1 MKIRS
6 IYLSAA
12 VILLA
17 AGVAPLNAT
26 TTPLA
31 PSVKTS
37 PVLPPKADKYE
48 AILDKMSNG
57 KAEQVT
63 PSELRGAI
71 QEAKQTHTETT
82 QHAATSPHPG
92 ATAKAQEHL
101 DEVQG
106 HLNEAEKE
114 ITDLEKAK
122 TENDKKKAREH
133 AVLHIGFAKMQV
145 DAAHEVSKDPN
156 SPLAQA
162 ASQAA
167 KVATTQSKQV
177 VQQRTEEK
185 AKKQG

>member
-6 IYLSAA
+6 IYISAA

-17 AGVAPLNAT
+17 SGVTSSNAT
-26 TTPLA
+26 TTPPA
-31 PSVKTS
+31 PSTKTA

-48 AILDKMSNG
+48 AILGKMSNG
-57 KAEQVT
+57 QEKQVT
-63 PSELRGAI
+63 PADLREAI

-82 QHAATSPHPG
+82 QHAAKSPHPG
-92 ATAKAQEHL
+92 AAAKAQEHL

-114 ITDLEKAK
+114 ISELETAK
-122 TENDKKKAREH
+122 TEGDKIKAKEH

-145 DAAHEVSKDPN
+145 DAAHEAAKDPT

-167 KVATTQSKQV
+167 KIATTQAKQV
-177 VQQRTEEK
+177 VQQRTQEK
-185 AKKQG
+185 AKKQ